1 MTAIQEPDE
10 EDPGLSWMYDES
22 SFDPEDQPS
31 IMPWLVP
38 LVIIVGFFAI
48 FTVLVLLF
56 L

>member
-1 MTAIQEPDE
+1 MTTDQEFDE
-10 EDPGLSWMYDES
+10 EDPELSWMYEES

-38 LVIIVGFFAI
+38 IVIIVGFFAV